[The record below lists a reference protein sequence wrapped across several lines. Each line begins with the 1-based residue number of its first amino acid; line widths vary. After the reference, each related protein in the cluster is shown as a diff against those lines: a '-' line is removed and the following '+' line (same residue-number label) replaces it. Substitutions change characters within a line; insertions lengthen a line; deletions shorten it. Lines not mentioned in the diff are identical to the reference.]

1 MGLMIESFNVWF
13 QLKRICSIYLMLGV
27 LCFLTFQVHAQD
39 TSRAI
44 TGLVINKEDNLPM
57 IGVSVSIKG
66 TNRGTT
72 TDFDGSFSLNVSTNE
87 ELSVAYVGFE
97 TVNVRI
103 TGKDFYE
110 IYLQESTRLLQDVVV
125 IGYKKE
131 IKSNVASS
139 LSSIRGEDIEKLP
152 VLSIEQALQGQA
164 PGIQVT
170 QVSGAP
176 GDDIAIR
183 IRGVSTIGN
192 NNPLFIIDG
201 MPTTG
206 NINMFSINDIETI
219 EVLKDGASA
228 AIYGARAANGV
239 IVITTKKG
247 KTGKPTF
254 TFDGYRG
261 YQTANRLPELLN
273 ASDFLT
279 IRNEAINNS
288 NELRDPRRLLDTYDP
303 AILDTLPDVDWLSQ
317 VFNVAPIERYMLSAT
332 GGSESGR
339 YYIMGEYFSQD
350 GTFRGQSFDRYMMRF
365 NGEVGSKRVK
375 VGNNLSF
382 SFADRKL
389 IGSTG
394 DGAGPGNELS
404 GIRYAMIAS
413 PLFPIYRPDGSYYK
427 TSLEL
432 DDPILF
438 GDGNANPL
446 AFIDAT
452 DWRIQRSR
460 LFGNAYLDVNI
471 MDGLSFRTN
480 LGVDFLFEHGRI
492 FKERLSVAIYDPTSL
507 TESRIFDRN
516 LVWNNVLDFSKRMGR
531 HSFGAVLG
539 MEAIQNKTD
548 FLGAS
553 VNNFFRSD
561 PQFRYIDNSIT
572 EELANIGASGIV
584 TEWALLSYFSQAT
597 YNFDNRYIVNAAIRR
612 DGSSR
617 FGRNNRWGNFPSIAA
632 AWNISNEPFFKS
644 LGADFISHFK
654 MRTSWGK
661 LGNQE
666 IGLYPFS
673 SLVETGRRVYTFND
687 QVVTG
692 MRLVEGGNSNIR
704 WETTTQWDYGLDLSF
719 FRDRVSIIVD
729 YFKKTTSDILVRVPV
744 PQAGGTQAAP
754 FVNAGT
760 VENKGWDF
768 ALVFKGGNRE
778 FNYAFSGNISTVAN
792 RVVSLADSE
801 PILGGFGLSDGP
813 ITRTE
818 PGYPIGSFFLYQ
830 SLGLFQ
836 TQAEID
842 ASPFQTAD
850 TRPGDIKF
858 ADINGDGVIDDK
870 DRAHV
875 GSPFPRFIYGLSA
888 NFNYK
893 DFDFSILAQ
902 GIQGND
908 VYFLY
913 GNFAYEVQLRGF
925 NSYQD
930 IMNRWTPEN
939 TDTDIP
945 RVSVDDR
952 NGNRRISTRFLED
965 GSFLRIRNVTM
976 GYNLKRWLKWDAVG
990 SCRIYISAQNLF
1002 TFTRYPGLDPE
1013 IQANNNDTRGFNVA
1027 SDLAVGIDWA
1037 TVPAPR
1043 TFIGGIR
1050 IEF

>member
-1 MGLMIESFNVWF
+1 MIESFTIFRKALFANLWMVLLLVF
-13 QLKRICSIYLMLGV
+13 FMPSLQAQNTTKPISGV
-27 LCFLTFQVHAQD
+27 VTNQ
-39 TSRAI
+39 
-44 TGLVINKEDNLPM
+44 EDGLPM
-57 IGVSVSIKG
+57 IGVSVSIRG
-66 TNRGTT
+66 TNRGTV
-72 TDFDGSFSLNVSTNE
+72 TDFEGNFALSAAIGEV
-87 ELSVAYVGFE
+87 LSVVYVGYE
-97 TVNVRI
+97 SITVPVTAEDNYTIVLR
-103 TGKDFYE
+103 
-110 IYLQESTRLLQDVVV
+110 ESTQLLQDVVV

-131 IKSNVASS
+131 IKSSVASS
-139 LSSIRGEDIEKLP
+139 ISSVRGEDIQKLP

-164 PGIQVT
+164 PGIQIT

-183 IRGVSTIGN
+183 IRGVNTIGN

-201 MPTTG
+201 VPTTG
-206 NINMFSINDIETI
+206 NINMFSINDIENI

-239 IVITTKKG
+239 VIITTKKG
-247 KTGKPTF
+247 KSGKPSF

-261 YQTANRLPELLN
+261 YQAASRLPELLN
-273 ASDFLT
+273 AADYLT

-288 NELRDPRRLLDTYDP
+288 NALRDPRRQLETYDP
-303 AILDTLPDVDWLSQ
+303 SILDTLPDVDWLSE
-317 VFNVAPIERYMLSAT
+317 VFTVAPIERYMLSAT
-332 GGSESGR
+332 GGNEAGR

-350 GTFRGQSFDRYMMRF
+350 GTFRGQSFDRYSMRF

-375 VGNNLSF
+375 IGNNLSF
-382 SFADRKL
+382 SFTDRKL

-404 GIRYAMIAS
+404 GIRYAMIAA
-413 PLFPIYRPDGSYYK
+413 PVFPIYRPDGSYYK

-452 DWRIQRSR
+452 NWNIQRSR
-460 LFGNAYLDVNI
+460 LFGNVYVDVNLLE
-471 MDGLSFRTN
+471 GLSFRTN
-480 LGVDFLFEHGRI
+480 LGVDFLFEQGRL

-516 LVWNNVLDFSKRMGR
+516 LVWNNVLDYSKNFGRHRMG
-531 HSFGAVLG
+531 AVIG
-539 MEAIQNKTD
+539 MEAIQNRTD
-548 FLGAS
+548 YLGAS

-561 PQFRYIDNSIT
+561 PQFRFIDNSIA
-572 EELANIGASGIV
+572 EELANTGVSGIV
-584 TEWALLSYFSQAT
+584 TEWALLSYFSQFT
-597 YNFDNRYIVNAAIRR
+597 YNYDNRYILNAAVRR

-617 FGRNNRWGNFPSIAA
+617 FGRNNRWGNFPSVAA
-632 AWNISNEPFFKS
+632 AWNVSNEPFFRN
-644 LGADFISHFK
+644 LGWNFISHLK
-654 MRTSWGK
+654 IRTSWGR

-687 QVVTG
+687 QIATG
-692 MRLVEGGNSNIR
+692 LRLVEGGNNNIK

-719 FRDRVSIIVD
+719 FRDRFSLIID
-729 YFKKTTSDILVRVPV
+729 YFNKTTSDILVRVPV

-754 FVNAGT
+754 FVNAGV

-768 ALVFKGGNRE
+768 ALVYKGGNRD
-778 FNYAFSGNISTVAN
+778 FNYVISGNISTVAN
-792 RVVSLADSE
+792 RVVSLASSE

-836 TQAEID
+836 NQAEID
-842 ASPFQTAD
+842 AAPFQTID
-850 TRPGDIKF
+850 TRPGDVRF

-888 NFNYK
+888 NFQYK
-893 DFDFSILAQ
+893 DFDFSFLAQ

-930 IMNRWTPEN
+930 IMNRWSPEN
-939 TDTDIP
+939 TNTDIP

-965 GSFLRIRNVTM
+965 GSFLRVRNVTL
-976 GYNLKRWLKWDAVG
+976 GYNLKKWLKTETLG
-990 SCRIYISAQNLF
+990 TCRIYVSAQNLF
-1002 TFTRYPGLDPE
+1002 TFTKYPGLDPE

-1043 TFIGGIR
+1043 TFIGGLR